1 MDEKLRDISQYKPL
15 NAVEVNYRWKLHNEP
30 DLGVPLAP
38 SAMDP
43 SSYTFSAD
51 MVPTL
56 DPADLE
62 LLDWKGS
69 MGDTAAE
76 ELKKSRD
83 NARAAAR
90 MALLGKSP
98 GILSNTSKSP
108 LVTSA
113 STKKAFSRVLNEG
126 MQSWMKKT
134 TYMSNDYTRKVHDFK
149 SLAKTKQELAD
160 DLEVRQQQISL
171 RRTASAIA
179 KTFDECKQ
187 AVHKHPS
194 KNNVKPVAEMEFLP
208 DADHWGQAYTHVV
221 VDKAPGD
228 EDVKRMDKAFIANVQ
243 KKDASAK
250 MTCQLFVPTDESDPE
265 SYQAVQQYELDVIP
279 LKEEDTPHINFCI
292 WVDPESGK
300 AAYVPIASRVQLSIG
315 RPLKKMNYKMKV
327 TRRTMN
333 DDDKAE
339 VKERI
344 AEIDADVEE
353 KLSGG
358 GGAGTSKPT
367 ATTNANDDSDDSD
380 REDSFMN
387 TAKAIVAEN

>member
-1 MDEKLRDISQYKPL
+1 L

-43 SSYTFSAD
+43 SSYTFAAD
-51 MVPTL
+51 KEPTL
-56 DPADLE
+56 DPDDLE

-98 GILSNTSKSP
+98 GALSKKSKSP

-149 SLAKTKQELAD
+149 SLAKTKQELAE
-160 DLEVRQQQISL
+160 DLEVRHQQISQ

-187 AVHKHPS
+187 TVHKHPS
-194 KNNVKPVAEMEFLP
+194 KKNVKPVAEMEFLP

-228 EDVKRMDKAFIANVQ
+228 EDVRRMDKALIANVQ
-243 KKDASAK
+243 KKDASAR
-250 MTCQLFVPTDESDPE
+250 MTCQLFVPADENDPE

-279 LKEEDTPHINFCI
+279 LKEEDTPHVNFCI

-327 TRRTMN
+327 SRRAMN

-339 VKERI
+339 VEERI

-353 KLSGG
+353 KLT
-358 GGAGTSKPT
+358 GGAADVGTSKPAVT
-367 ATTNANDDSDDSD
+367 ATTTTNANDDDSDDSD

-387 TAKAIVAEN
+387 TGKAIVAEN